1 MSFVVSPMSELETAE
16 IPDRV
21 PVMVL
26 GGATLFPHG
35 YMPLFLFEQRY
46 REMLSYAL
54 ERERMFCIGHALPDI
69 ETDEHPDPVHRIT
82 TVGLIRACVT
92 HDDGTSHLMLS
103 GLQRVEILGWEQ
115 TAPFRVATIVPQP
128 SQIDDLTAVGNL
140 ALEVVDLCGRLCGEG
155 KLMTSQLRDHLKGI
169 HDPAAISDVV
179 AQSFISDSSQRQRIL
194 EMLNVEDRLS
204 FLSTHLGQLL
214 VDS

>member
-1 MSFVVSPMSELETAE
+1 MSEPEVVI

-35 YMPLFLFEQRY
+35 YMPLFIFEQRY
-46 REMLSYAL
+46 RQMLSYAL

-69 ETDEHPDPVHRIT
+69 DADNHPDPVHRMT
-82 TVGLIRACVT
+82 TIGLIRACVT

-115 TAPFRVATIVPQP
+115 TEPFRVATIVPQP
-128 SQIDDLTAVGNL
+128 CRIDDLTDVGNL

-155 KLMTSQLRDHLKGI
+155 KPMTDQLREHLKGI
-169 HDPAAISDVV
+169 HDPSAIADVV
-179 AQSFISDSSQRQRIL
+179 AQSFLNDPVERQRIL
-194 EMLNVEDRLS
+194 EILSVEERLR
-204 FLSTHLGQLL
+204 FLSTHLSQLL

>member
-1 MSFVVSPMSELETAE
+1 MPEPDPAE

-35 YMPLFLFEQRY
+35 YMPLFIFEERY
-46 REMLSYAL
+46 RQMLSYAL
-54 ERERMFCIGHALPDI
+54 ERDRMFCIGNALPDI
-69 ETDEHPDPVHRIT
+69 DTDQHPDPVHRIT

-115 TAPFRVATIVPQP
+115 KDPFRVATIVPQP
-128 SQIDDLTAVGNL
+128 SRVEDLTLVGNL

-155 KLMTSQLRDHLKGI
+155 KPMTDQLREHLKGI

-179 AQSFISDSSQRQRIL
+179 AQSFLSDPDQRQGIL
-194 EMLNVEDRLS
+194 EMLKVEDRLA
-204 FLSTHLGQLL
+204 FLASHLSQLL